1 MIKSFFKEIR
11 NKRTLRFFLLPYSKQ
26 YEMTDSKLEG
36 KNALSK
42 KRHEK
47 WLGEQAGLCVN
58 RTFDMLAKVKKLTNV
73 DSKDIY
79 KLYKLHQ

>member
-1 MIKSFFKEIR
+1 
-11 NKRTLRFFLLPYSKQ
+11 
-26 YEMTDSKLEG
+26 MTDSKLEG

-79 KLYKLHQ
+79 KLHQ